1 MWKELVVKARK
12 REPALEG
19 VMGLGGAQG
28 STCMYGPAR
37 KGGEGGQNQKGK
49 TNCSSLPYIIR
60 NVTCQGFMVLFM
72 AINNNGGS
80 ESYVAAMDN

>member
-1 MWKELVVKARK
+1 
-12 REPALEG
+12 
-19 VMGLGGAQG
+19 
-28 STCMYGPAR
+28 MYGPAR